1 MTGGEGQAAGWLL
14 GKLAAGLGGLSGGL
28 SAAMFWLPKKLQEKG
43 KIASVMT
50 AGGISTM
57 VGFTFTSFV
66 AKQLGFDDKN
76 IDVIVGLSWGL
87 GMLSIACMNW
97 AGNTMS
103 RTENLD
109 IGEVSRKINAARKGE
124 APAPALEKPRTKPR
138 AKPRARKPSTGR
150 AVATQSTSKPR
161 GAKA

>member
-14 GKLAAGLGGLSGGL
+14 GKLAGGLGGLSGGL
-28 SAAMFWLPKKLQEKG
+28 SLAMFWLPRKLQEKG
-43 KIASVMT
+43 KIASVMI

-57 VGFTFTSFV
+57 VGFAFTSFV

-76 IDVIVGLSWGL
+76 IDVIIGLSWAL

-124 APAPALEKPRTKPR
+124 QAPPMR
-138 AKPRARKPSTGR
+138 AKPRVRKTAISR
-150 AVATQSTSKPR
+150 AVATKTTDKPR